1 MSDMSSACA
10 VHLIHPHRPPTH
22 APTREIHEMV
32 EQARAA
38 QTTQEWKQRYAIRAG
53 VEGTIHQAT
62 ATTGIR
68 RSRYHGLPKT
78 HPAHVFTATA
88 INLIRLDAWWT
99 GTPPGRTRTSHLAT
113 LSLTLAA

>member
-1 MSDMSSACA
+1 M
-10 VHLIHPHRPPTH
+10 LRP
-22 APTREIHEMV
+22 REIHEMV

-62 ATTGIR
+62 TTTGIR
-68 RSRYHGLPKT
+68 RNRYLGLPKT
-78 HPAHVFTATA
+78 HLAHVFTATA

-99 GTPPGRTRTSHLAT
+99 KTPPGRTPTSHFTT